1 MIKTLIIIVVITI
14 FFTGSIAQ
22 TKGPGSARI
31 QLIQGSADLYKAA
44 SAKSLAARV
53 GMPVGVGD
61 TLRSREESFVE
72 VLFENGEV
80 LRLSEN
86 SVLAI
91 ERIDSQKA
99 ESSLPVGRVWVN
111 MKKIVS
117 HRAFDVSTPTAVAAI
132 RGTIY
137 DMKAGEDQSV
147 DVCVYDGKVA
157 VGPSA
162 GLKKKLQNA
171 PSDKP
176 AAGEPVQVP
185 GPAEIQGP
193 HEVTLEQ
200 WQTIVAGMRIKI
212 APHGAF
218 STSAMEKIDND
229 TFISKNISLDSNLR

>member
-1 MIKTLIIIVVITI
+1 MVKTPISVAVIAIVL
-14 FFTGSIAQ
+14 TGSITLA
-22 TKGPGSARI
+22 KEPGAARI
-31 QLIQGSADLYKAA
+31 QLIQGSANVYRAA
-44 SAKSLAARV
+44 SAKIVAARV

-61 TLRSREESFVE
+61 TLRSQEESFVE
-72 VLFENGEV
+72 VLFDNGEV
-80 LRLSEN
+80 IRLDEN

-91 ERIDSQKA
+91 DRLDSQNA

-117 HRAFDVSTPTAVAAI
+117 HRSFDVSTPTAVAAI

-137 DMKAGEDQSV
+137 NMRAGEDQSV
-147 DVCVYDGKVA
+147 DVSVYDGKVA

-162 GLKKKLQNA
+162 GLKKKLQST

-176 AAGEPVQVP
+176 AGGEPVEVP
-185 GPAEIQGP
+185 GPTEIQGP

-218 STSAMEKIDND
+218 STSKLEKIEKD
-229 TFISKNISLDSNLR
+229 TFISKNISLDRNLR

>member
-1 MIKTLIIIVVITI
+1 MVKTLISTAVIAI
-14 FFTGSIAQ
+14 FLTGSVVQA
-22 TKGPGSARI
+22 KEPGAARI
-31 QLIQGSADLYKAA
+31 QMIQGSADVFKAA
-44 SAKSLAARV
+44 TSKSSVARV
-53 GMPVGVGD
+53 GMPLGVGD
-61 TLRSREESFVE
+61 TLRSHQESFVE
-72 VLFENGEV
+72 VLFDNGEV
-80 LRLSEN
+80 IRLDEN

-91 ERIDSQKA
+91 DRVDSQKA
-99 ESSLPVGRVWVN
+99 VSSLPVGRVWVN

-137 DMKAGEDQSV
+137 DMRAGEDLSV
-147 DVCVYDGKVA
+147 DVGVYDGKVA

-162 GLKKKLQNA
+162 GLRKKLQSA

-176 AAGEPVQVP
+176 AGGEPVQVP
-185 GPAEIQGP
+185 GPTEIQGP

-218 STSAMEKIDND
+218 LTSQIETVERDSF
-229 TFISKNISLDSNLR
+229 TSKNISLDRNLR

>member
-1 MIKTLIIIVVITI
+1 MVKTLITVAVVT
-14 FFTGSIAQ
+14 FFLNSSLAQ
-22 TKGPGSARI
+22 TKEQGAARI
-31 QLIQGSADLYKAA
+31 QLIQGNAEIYRVAT
-44 SAKSLAARV
+44 AKTFGAKV

-61 TLRSREESFVE
+61 TLRSHEESFVE
-72 VLFENGEV
+72 VVFDNGEV
-80 LRLSEN
+80 IRMDEN
-86 SVLAI
+86 SILAI
-91 ERIDSQKA
+91 GRVDSQKA

-147 DVCVYDGKVA
+147 DVSVYDGKVA
-157 VGPSA
+157 VGPSD
-162 GLKKKLQNA
+162 GLKKKLQLT

-176 AAGEPVQVP
+176 AGGEPVQVP
-185 GPAEIQGP
+185 GPTEIQGP

-218 STSAMEKIDND
+218 FTSKMEKIEKD
-229 TFISKNISLDSNLR
+229 TFISKNVSLDRDLR

>member
-1 MIKTLIIIVVITI
+1 MIKTFITIAVITI
-14 FFTGSIAQ
+14 FFTGGVAQ
-22 TKGPGSARI
+22 TKGVGGARI
-31 QLIQGSADLYKAA
+31 QLIQGSADLYRAA
-44 SAKSLAARV
+44 TAKSLVARV

-61 TLRSREESFVE
+61 TLRSQKESFVE

-80 LRLSEN
+80 LRLDEN
-86 SVLAI
+86 SILAI
-91 ERIDSQKA
+91 EKIDSQNA

-137 DMKAGEDQSV
+137 DMRAGEDLSV
-147 DVCVYDGKVA
+147 DVSVYDGKVA

-171 PSDKP
+171 PSNKP
-176 AAGEPVQVP
+176 AAGEPVQVE
-185 GPAEIQGP
+185 GPTEIQGP

-218 STSAMEKIDND
+218 STSTMEKIEND
-229 TFISKNISLDSNLR
+229 TFISKNISLDRNLR